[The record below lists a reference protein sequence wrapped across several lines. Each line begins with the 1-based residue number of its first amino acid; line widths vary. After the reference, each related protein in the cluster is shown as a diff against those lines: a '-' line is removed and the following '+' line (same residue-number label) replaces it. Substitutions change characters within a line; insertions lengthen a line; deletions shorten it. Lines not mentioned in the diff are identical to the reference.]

1 MEPATAEDCL
11 VVRTEGRRRVRR
23 TLKHYN
29 LDAVISVGCR
39 VKSPRGT
46 QFRIRA
52 TRTLRDHPVRG
63 YTLNERRL
71 AERGLREARETLD
84 LLARTLRNQTLADD
98 TGRSVPE
105 LVTGY
110 ADTWRLLLEYDE
122 DRLSAPSGAKIG
134 RAHV

>member
-1 MEPATAEDCL
+1 M

-29 LDAVISVGCR
+29 LDAVISVGYR

-63 YTLNERRL
+63 CTLNERRL

-84 LLARTLRNQTLADD
+84 LLARTLLARTLRNRTPRRRALVDD
-98 TGRSVPE
+98 TGRSVNLP
-105 LVTGY
+105 
-110 ADTWRLLLEYDE
+110 A
-122 DRLSAPSGAKIG
+122 APLPA
-134 RAHV
+134 APAE

>member
-1 MEPATAEDCL
+1 M

-29 LDAVISVGCR
+29 LDAVISVGYR

-52 TRTLRDHPVRG
+52 TRTMRDHPVRG
-63 YTLNERRL
+63 CTLNERRL

-84 LLARTLRNQTLADD
+84 LLARTLLARTLLVWTLLVRTLLARTLLARTLLARTLHSRALADD
-98 TGRSVPE
+98 TGRSVNLPAATPLPAVPAE
-105 LVTGY
+105 
-110 ADTWRLLLEYDE
+110 
-122 DRLSAPSGAKIG
+122 
-134 RAHV
+134 